1 MNGLWHQPTEQDQLR
16 TLFNLGYF
24 ADSEW
29 DSVKTLLF
37 GSAPVRDAI
46 DKYVDL
52 HGISGD
58 NFAEHTLRPRCGMP
72 DFVRDPL
79 DARLSKW
86 RILNI
91 TTSNNLSGLNP
102 LSAEREQAA
111 WLEAIAAWNA
121 VCGIRMTWI
130 DDMNTANI
138 AATPGSTGA
147 GVLAYSYLPDDSG
160 PEDQMAQVYNR
171 SQVWSYNLLKNVIIH
186 EIGHA
191 IGLPHGPRDSIMQPT
206 ADGSITLPMS
216 WDIQQAV
223 LRYGQPQPQAPLPP
237 PPTAGHSIELKRDLK
252 RGFYWLEQG
261 GNDIVVNTPISVGA
275 HRVVSEFEMG

>member
-1 MNGLWHQPTEQDQLR
+1 MNGLWQQPTEQDQLR

-24 ADSEW
+24 ADSAW

-46 DKYVDL
+46 EHYADF
-52 HGISGD
+52 HGINGD
-58 NFAEHTLRPRCGMP
+58 DVSTHQLRPRCGLP

-86 RILNI
+86 RILDI
-91 TTSNNLSGLNP
+91 TTSNKLSGLNP

-121 VCGIRMTWI
+121 VCGIRMTYI
-130 DDMNTANI
+130 DDMSRANI
-138 AATPGSTGA
+138 HAIPGSTGA

-160 PEDQMAQVYNR
+160 PEDQMAQVYNK
-171 SQVWSYNLLKNVIIH
+171 STNWSYALLLNVAIH

-191 IGLPHGPRDSIMQPT
+191 LGLPHGQRGSIMQPT
-206 ADGSITLPMS
+206 ADGSITRPMD

-223 LRYGQPQPQAPLPP
+223 LRYGQPQPQNPLPP

-261 GNDIVVNTPISVGA
+261 GDDIVVTAPINPGSY
-275 HRVVSEFEMG
+275 RTINEFEMG